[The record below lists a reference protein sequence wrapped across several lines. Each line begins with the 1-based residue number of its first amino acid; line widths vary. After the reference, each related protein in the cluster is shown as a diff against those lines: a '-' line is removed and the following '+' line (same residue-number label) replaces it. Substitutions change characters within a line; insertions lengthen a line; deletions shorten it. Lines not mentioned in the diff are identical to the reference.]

1 MNLSL
6 ILAAFWVVMAV
17 LCFTYDLRLWGVN
30 ISAGWLALV
39 LAGYNLVRW
48 WARRSASQRAREL
61 EQAASHRPGRREPEE
76 RERNPDFIFDEPPAG
91 PPPGAP
97 PAPPAP

>member
-17 LCFTYDLRLWGVN
+17 VAFSYDLRIWGIN
-30 ISAGWLALV
+30 IPAGWLALV

-48 WARRSASQRAREL
+48 WARRSAGQRAREA
-61 EQAASHRPGRREPEE
+61 EQAAQRRPTRREPADAE
-76 RERNPDFIFDEPPAG
+76 RERNPDFIFDEPPREQA
-91 PPPGAP
+91 PPPP
-97 PAPPAP
+97 